1 MVVELDVI
9 EEEEVHPIV
18 PVPADSKFLI
28 VRVVRVVVGNGGGKV
43 VGHLFTV
50 GVAEV
55 GQVGHFVGVVVEHT
69 GHGG

>member
-18 PVPADSKFLI
+18 LVPADSKFLI

-43 VGHLFTV
+43 VGHLFIV
-50 GVAEV
+50 VVAEV